1 MPQMKASVKATTSTL
16 KLLRVLLSRDFVPE
30 VRRERFMFK
39 KVE

>member
-30 VRRERFMFK
+30 VRGCQKRE
-39 KVE
+39 VYV